1 MIVWR
6 EFDWRS
12 GQLGRNRDR
21 IDMNEGG
28 PDFVDLPVFAHR
40 GTQLVLVDFVWL
52 DFQLGGE
59 GALGEDQHVIA
70 GARGRR
76 AVHRAQIAVAAVHRQ
91 RMKQGAVDHRGKAA
105 GGAGWISRE
114 LRDVGLHEAGRGQTA
129 LLSGLGGS
137 RDGGG
142 REVDADHGVA
152 VGGKGQ

>member
-1 MIVWR
+1 MKA
-6 EFDWRS
+6 
-12 GQLGRNRDR
+12 GR
-21 IDMNEGG
+21 ISSI
-28 PDFVDLPVFAHR
+28 
-40 GTQLVLVDFVWL
+40 
-52 DFQLGGE
+52 FQYLLTAARNSSSSTSFGLTSSSAGK
-59 GALGEDQHVIA
+59 APLANQHVIA